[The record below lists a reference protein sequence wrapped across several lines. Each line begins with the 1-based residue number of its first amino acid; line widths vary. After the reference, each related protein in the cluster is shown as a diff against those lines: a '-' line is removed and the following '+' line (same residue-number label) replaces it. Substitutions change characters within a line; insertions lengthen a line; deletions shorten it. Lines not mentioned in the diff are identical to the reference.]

1 MNRSV
6 WKVRPDDLRRVAAH
20 SEEPERERKLLALA
34 QLLEEAE
41 SGNDTDSGDTP
52 AGTRKSTR

>member
-20 SEEPERERKLLALA
+20 AEEPERERKLLALA

-41 SGNDTDSGDTP
+41 SGNESDNGDTP
-52 AGTRKSTR
+52 SGTRKRAR

>member
-20 SEEPERERKLLALA
+20 SDEPERERKMLALA
-34 QLLEEAE
+34 ELLEEADPGNE
-41 SGNDTDSGDTP
+41 SGNGDTP
-52 AGTRKSTR
+52 AGTRKRAR

>member
-20 SEEPERERKLLALA
+20 SDEPERERKLLALA
-34 QLLEEAE
+34 ELLEQTEP
-41 SGNDTDSGDTP
+41 GNGTESGDTP
-52 AGTRKSTR
+52 AGTRN